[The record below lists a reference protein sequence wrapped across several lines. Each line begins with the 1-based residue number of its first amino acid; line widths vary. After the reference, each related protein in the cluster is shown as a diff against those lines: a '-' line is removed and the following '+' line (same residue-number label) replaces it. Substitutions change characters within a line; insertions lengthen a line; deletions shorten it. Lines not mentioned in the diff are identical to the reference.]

1 MKDAFLLVTL
11 CLVLISGIALVGDT
25 MSLFTFDAPPPL
37 VPPILALLA
46 TCLALAAHWAIH
58 RLFERPRQ

>member
-1 MKDAFLLVTL
+1 MKDAFLLATL

-25 MSLFTFDAPPPL
+25 TSLFAFDAPPAL
-37 VPPILALLA
+37 LPPILALLA
-46 TCLALAAHWAIH
+46 TRLILAAHWAIH